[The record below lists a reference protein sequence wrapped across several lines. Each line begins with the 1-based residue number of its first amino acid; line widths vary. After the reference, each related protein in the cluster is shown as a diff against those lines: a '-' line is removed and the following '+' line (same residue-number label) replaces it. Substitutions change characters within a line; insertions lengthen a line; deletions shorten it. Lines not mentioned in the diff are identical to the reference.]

1 MQTLTLI
8 KLVQFS
14 IEPWRQHLTT
24 EQGGKKVTYAI
35 FFKPT
40 QHPQHS
46 GWLLGNIEMKNTI
59 LLRRTLFLCL
69 IGLYEK

>member
-46 GWLLGNIEMKNTI
+46 GWLLGNIEMKNI
-59 LLRRTLFLCL
+59 
-69 IGLYEK
+69 

>member
-35 FFKPT
+35 FQTHSTPT
-40 QHPQHS
+40 A
-46 GWLLGNIEMKNTI
+46 
-59 LLRRTLFLCL
+59 LRMAV
-69 IGLYEK
+69 GKY